1 MKNVE
6 ICFFTSS
13 FVVYVLVLSNN
24 HKVCIFMLYFL
35 YLQIIL
41 RKGDYNVYEKT
52 IIKDKTL
59 NIYLRLLRL
68 YDV

>member
-1 MKNVE
+1 M
-6 ICFFTSS
+6 SS

-41 RKGDYNVYEKT
+41 KKGDYNVYDKT

-59 NIYLRLLRL
+59 HIYLRLLRL

>member
-1 MKNVE
+1 M
-6 ICFFTSS
+6 SS

-24 HKVCIFMLYFL
+24 HKVLYFL

-41 RKGDYNVYEKT
+41 KKGDYNVYDKT

-59 NIYLRLLRL
+59 HIYLRLLRL